1 MLFLL
6 LLHILLCAQT
16 PHSQNTN
23 SLIDLGSS
31 ISPAVGK
38 NSWQSPSGLFAFG
51 FYREGRG
58 FAVGIWLS
66 GSDGVTE
73 DIVVWTANRDD
84 APVSSSATINFT
96 TDGKL
101 VVYEH
106 GEVKAI
112 AEMPEAVTA
121 ASASMLDSGSFVLYD
136 NQSKVIW
143 ESFNHPTDTMLGG
156 QRMNAETALVS
167 SASASNHSSGRF
179 TLVMQGDDNL
189 VAYNINRSAYW
200 MSNTHTDSAERLG
213 LFLYLNPD
221 SGALVLRYAN
231 FNRSIIFPGI
241 SQRPDNNSKVI
252 YRAMLRPDSNLVLYS
267 HSFYADDCYP
277 GFLDEGACQ
286 GKDSELSY
294 SMTEI
299 ENINWGGNPY
309 AMIRASKE
317 NCNQTCLEDCNC
329 WGTLF
334 SGGSCSKYKLPL
346 IPATLDTQDQITAF
360 VKSPFPANFS
370 TPSDQKIVVERKK
383 ALVLVIGMSLGSFAV
398 LCSFLAIIGFLL
410 YWHRARADRYQV
422 LHGTAHHALNGE
434 FALRF
439 FSYAELEK
447 ATNGFKEILGTSSF
461 GAVYKGTL
469 SEFNKCIAVKN
480 LENVAEGETKFRA
493 EMMAVG
499 QTHHRNLV
507 QLLGFCIE
515 GSRKLLVYEFM
526 KYGSLADYLFKM
538 EVRPHWNER
547 VRIALDVAR
556 GILYLHEE
564 CESTIIHCN
573 IKPQNIL
580 LNDAWTAKIS
590 EFGLAKLVMTNQSGA
605 STGVKR
611 TSGYMPPEWQ
621 KTSLI
626 TEKAD
631 IYSFGVVLLEIIC
644 CRSMELNVPTT
655 DDNIPVAD
663 GALRFQWV
671 YNCFST
677 NNLKNLVGDEEVDVK
692 VLERMVKVGLL
703 CIQEDPNLRPA
714 MKNVILMLEGTMDMP
729 DPQF

>member
-1 MLFLL
+1 MTVHASSADDNHLSLSRIAQCRNFLVDMKNL
-6 LLHILLCAQT
+6 GHITRQ
-16 PHSQNTN
+16 
-23 SLIDLGSS
+23 
-31 ISPAVGK
+31 K
-38 NSWQSPSGLFAFG
+38 
-51 FYREGRG
+51 YREGRG

-66 GSDGVTE
+66 GRDGVTE
-73 DIVVWTANRDD
+73 DIVVWIANRDD

-121 ASASMLDSGSFVLYD
+121 ASASMLDSGSFMLYY

-143 ESFNHPTDTMLGG
+143 ESFQGLESPCANRGYCGLNSYCSKIG
-156 QRMNAETALVS
+156 L
-167 SASASNHSSGRF
+167 SGNC
-179 TLVMQGDDNL
+179 TC
-189 VAYNINRSAYW
+189 
-200 MSNTHTDSAERLG
+200 
-213 LFLYLNPD
+213 
-221 SGALVLRYAN
+221 
-231 FNRSIIFPGI
+231 FPGFVQH
-241 SQRPDNNSKVI
+241 SNS
-252 YRAMLRPDSNLVLYS
+252 P
-267 HSFYADDCYP
+267 DCYP

-309 AMIRASKE
+309 AVISASI
-317 NCNQTCLEDCNC
+317 
-329 WGTLF
+329 G
-334 SGGSCSKYKLPL
+334 KL
-346 IPATLDTQDQITAF
+346 
-360 VKSPFPANFS
+360 
-370 TPSDQKIVVERKK
+370 
-383 ALVLVIGMSLGSFAV
+383 
-398 LCSFLAIIGFLL
+398 
-410 YWHRARADRYQV
+410 YQA

-469 SEFNKCIAVKN
+469 SEFNKCIAMKS
-480 LENVAEGETKFRA
+480 LENVAVGETKFRA

-526 KYGSLADYLFKM
+526 KCGSLADYLFKM
-538 EVRPHWNER
+538 VVLPHWNER

-564 CESTIIHCN
+564 
-573 IKPQNIL
+573 
-580 LNDAWTAKIS
+580 W
-590 EFGLAKLVMTNQSGA
+590 
-605 STGVKR
+605 VKR
-611 TSGYMPPEWQ
+611 ITSGYMPPEWQ

-626 TEKAD
+626 TERAD
-631 IYSFGVVLLEIIC
+631 IYSFGVVLLEIIY
-644 CRSMELNVPTT
+644 CRSMELNV
-655 DDNIPVAD
+655 PVAD

-671 YNCFST
+671 YSCFLT
-677 NNLKNLVGDEEVDVK
+677 NNLKNLVGDEEADVK

-703 CIQEDPNLRPA
+703 FCNEECDPDIRRNHGYARSSILEDS
-714 MKNVILMLEGTMDMP
+714 
-729 DPQF
+729 